1 MFKLV
6 NTGEQNAI
14 GIIVLVTV
22 NVMAKVLDTVYE
34 SSGLEI
40 ECSWFCV
47 ELILKLPL
55 SLFVK

>member
-1 MFKLV
+1 MQL
-6 NTGEQNAI
+6 EL
-14 GIIVLVTV
+14 LVTV
-22 NVMAKVLDTVYE
+22 NVMAKVRDTVYE
-34 SSGLEI
+34 SSGLET